1 MMIVGGIIIGL
12 VIILFVLVLVVCC
25 RKSNSEL
32 ITIRLEKEVALEKA
46 ALEAYKKRM
55 SYSPARYP
63 SEDGTP
69 AAKYKTDIRSPKK

>member
-32 ITIRLEKEVALEKA
+32 ITVRLEKEV
-46 ALEAYKKRM
+46 
-55 SYSPARYP
+55 
-63 SEDGTP
+63 
-69 AAKYKTDIRSPKK
+69 